1 MSKITGKRI
10 GQLIISSDVVT
21 TVGDVEQYVTSV
33 SADLQQA
40 IDDIGKTAVSG
51 YVPLSALSSEVMKI
65 LSANY
70 ATVANLLDNGQ
81 IDSEIS
87 VIGGD
92 SSEV

>member
-40 IDDIGKTAVSG
+40 IDDIGQTAVSG

-92 SSEV
+92 SSN

>member
-21 TVGDVEQYVTSV
+21 TVGDVEQYVNNV

-65 LSANY
+65 ISANY

-81 IDSEIS
+81 VDSEIS

-92 SSEV
+92 SGN

>member
-21 TVGDVEQYVTSV
+21 TVGDVELYVNNV

-51 YVPLSALSSEVMKI
+51 YVPLSALSAEVLKI
-65 LSANY
+65 ISANY
-70 ATVANLLDNGQ
+70 MVVANYLDGTPEDGIVT
-81 IDSEIS
+81 IDSNNY
-87 VIGGD
+87 
-92 SSEV
+92 

>member
-1 MSKITGKRI
+1 MTTT
-10 GQLIISSDVVT
+10 SDVEV
-21 TVGDVEQYVTSV
+21 YVTSV

-40 IDDIGKTAVSG
+40 IDDIGQTAVSG

-81 IDSEIS
+81 IDAEIS

-92 SSEV
+92 SSNN

>member
-21 TVGDVEQYVTSV
+21 TVGDVELYVNNV

-65 LSANY
+65 ISANY

-81 IDSEIS
+81 VDSEIS
-87 VIGGD
+87 VIGGNSD
-92 SSEV
+92 S